1 MFFRHAERVNL
12 ICKVVDK
19 PLNKPMPED
28 DFILGA
34 LLGYDLSIQ
43 CRKYC

>member
-1 MFFRHAERVNL
+1 MFFRDGECVNM

-19 PLNKPMPED
+19 PLNKLTPEE

-43 CRKYC
+43 CRRYC